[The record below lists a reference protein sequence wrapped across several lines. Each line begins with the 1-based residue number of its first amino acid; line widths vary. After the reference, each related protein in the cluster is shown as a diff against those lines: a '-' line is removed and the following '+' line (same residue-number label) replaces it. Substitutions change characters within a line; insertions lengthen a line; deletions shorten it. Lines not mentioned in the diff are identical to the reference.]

1 MFLKNERIRWIA
13 VFVAIA
19 LLFVGVTVSLCLSIS
34 NKTSSEKADEVAEN
48 GESGL
53 EITMIEECG
62 VQLLASSGE
71 TRGTG
76 SAFEKRLTA
85 TVIPYDA
92 PNKKVDW
99 SVAWAPGASRANQ
112 DVSQYLTVTANA
124 DGSPIAFVRCLKS
137 FEGDKIIVTV
147 TTRVGGFHATC
158 QVEYKGIPESLTID
172 TTGKTVQRDAD
183 WGVDMV
189 ELTCGDT
196 YPLNLVLDNE
206 LHAVGSTYGQYTIY
220 VESHGSIETY
230 DHRHNST
237 TGEDTYS
244 IGTATILDVN
254 DSLEV
259 NGSVYCCFDVGGGFM
274 LLLDLTVENGKLMV
288 RTGSPIAS
296 YYSIRG
302 DRPGYF
308 ERNFQAYVDGKVPYF
323 TVTVTDT
330 ASGLS
335 DTINIKTM
343 PTVSRVTV
351 DPDEMTF

>member
-19 LLFVGVTVSLCLSIS
+19 LLFVGMTISLCFSIG
-34 NKTSSEKADEVAEN
+34 NKTSSEKTDEVAEN

-53 EITMIEECG
+53 EVTVVEECG

-99 SVAWAPGASRANQ
+99 SAAWAPGSTRANQ
-112 DVSQYLTVTANA
+112 NVSEYLTVTPNE

-137 FEGDKIIVTV
+137 FEGDNIIVTV

-172 TTGKTVQRDAD
+172 TTGKTIRHDSA

-206 LHAVGSTYGQYTIY
+206 LHAVGSTYGQYTIHI
-220 VESHGSIETY
+220 ESHGSIQT
-230 DHRHNST
+230 DDRNHSNT
-237 TGEDTYS
+237 THEDTYS

-274 LLLDLTVENGKLMV
+274 ILIDLSIENGKLMV
-288 RTGSPIAS
+288 DARTPIAS

-302 DRPGYF
+302 DRPGYL
-308 ERNFQAYVDGKVPYF
+308 ERHFREYTDGKIPYF

-330 ASGLS
+330 VSGLS
-335 DTINIKTM
+335 DTINVKTM
-343 PTVSRVTV
+343 PTVTSVRMSPE
-351 DPDEMTF
+351 DLTF

>member
-19 LLFVGVTVSLCLSIS
+19 LLFVGMTVSLCFSIG
-34 NKTSSEKADEVAEN
+34 NKTSSEKTDEVAEN

-53 EITMIEECG
+53 EVTVVEECG

-76 SAFEKRLTA
+76 SSFEKRLTA

-99 SVAWAPGASRANQ
+99 SAAWAPGSTRANQ
-112 DVSQYLTVTANA
+112 NVSEYLTVTPNE

-137 FEGDKIIVTV
+137 FEGDNIIVTV

-172 TTGKTVQRDAD
+172 TTGKTIRHDSA

-206 LHAVGSTYGQYTIY
+206 LHAVGSTYGQYTIHI
-220 VESHGSIETY
+220 ESHGSIQT
-230 DHRHNST
+230 DDRNHSNT
-237 TGEDTYS
+237 THEDTYS
-244 IGTATILDVN
+244 VGTATIYDVN
-254 DSLEV
+254 DSFEDTG
-259 NGSVYCCFDVGGGFM
+259 NVYCCFDVGGGFM
-274 LLLDLTVENGKLMV
+274 ILIDLSIENGKLMV
-288 RTGSPIAS
+288 DARTPIAS

-302 DRPGYF
+302 DRPGYL
-308 ERNFQAYVDGKVPYF
+308 ERHFREYTDGKIPYF

-330 ASGLS
+330 VSGLS
-335 DTINIKTM
+335 DTINVKTM
-343 PTVSRVTV
+343 PTVTSVRMSPE
-351 DPDEMTF
+351 DLTF

>member
-19 LLFVGVTVSLCLSIS
+19 LLFVGVTVSLCLSIG
-34 NKTSSEKADEVAEN
+34 NKISSEKADEVAEN

-99 SVAWAPGASRANQ
+99 SAAWAPGSTRANQ
-112 DVSQYLTVTANA
+112 NVSEYLTVTPNE

-137 FEGDKIIVTV
+137 FEGDNIIVTV

-172 TTGKTVQRDAD
+172 TTGKTVQRDSA

-206 LHAVGSTYGQYTIY
+206 LHAVGSTYGQFSVT
-220 VESHGSIETY
+220 VVSHGSIQT
-230 DHRHNST
+230 DDRNHSNT
-237 TGEDTYS
+237 THEDTYS

-254 DSLEV
+254 QFEEYEDA
-259 NGSVYCCFDVGGGFM
+259 YCCFEIGGGFM
-274 LLLDLTVENGKLMV
+274 LLLKLTVENGKLMV
-288 RTGSPIAS
+288 QAGSPIAS

-302 DRPGYF
+302 DRPGYL
-308 ERNFQAYVDGKVPYF
+308 ERHFREYTDGKVPYF
-323 TVTVTDT
+323 TVTVTET
-330 ASGLS
+330 VSGLS
-335 DTINIKTM
+335 DTINVKTM
-343 PTVSRVTV
+343 PTVSRVTMS
-351 DPDEMTF
+351 PDEMTF

>member
-19 LLFVGVTVSLCLSIS
+19 LLFVGTTVSLCLSIG

-48 GESGL
+48 GETGL

-99 SVAWAPGASRANQ
+99 SAAWEPGASRESQ
-112 DVSQYLTVTANA
+112 DVSQYLTVTPNA
-124 DGSPIAFVRCLKS
+124 DGSTTAFVRCLKS
-137 FEGDKIIVTV
+137 FEGDHILVTV

-158 QVEYKGIPESLTID
+158 QVEYKGIPDSLTID
-172 TTGKTVQRDAD
+172 TTGKTVRHDSD
-183 WGVDMV
+183 WDVDVV
-189 ELTCGDT
+189 ELTCGET

-206 LHAVGSTYGQYTIY
+206 IHAVGSTYGQFTVTIQ
-220 VESHGSIETY
+220 SHGSIETN
-230 DHRHNST
+230 DHNHSNT

-244 IGTATILDVN
+244 VGTESILDVN
-254 DSLEV
+254 GFEET
-259 NGSVYCCFDVGGGFM
+259 GSAYSCFQIGGGFM
-274 LLLDLTVENGKLMV
+274 LLVHLTVENGKLNV
-288 RTGSPIAS
+288 RVGSPAAS
-296 YYSIRG
+296 YHSIRG
-302 DRPGYF
+302 DRPGYI
-308 ERNFQAYVDGKVPYF
+308 ERDFRAYVDGKAPYY

-330 ASGLS
+330 VSGLS
-335 DTINIKTM
+335 DTINIKPM
-343 PTVSRVTV
+343 STVSRVTV
-351 DPDEMTF
+351 SPDEMTF

>member
-1 MFLKNERIRWIA
+1 MFLKNERTRWIA
-13 VFVAIA
+13 VLVAFA
-19 LLFVGVTVSLCLSIS
+19 LLFAGVTVLLCLSIG

-48 GESGL
+48 GESAL
-53 EITMIEECG
+53 EVTVVEECG

-76 SAFEKRLTA
+76 SSFEKRLTA

-99 SVAWAPGASRANQ
+99 SAAWAPGSTRANQ
-112 DVSQYLTVTANA
+112 NVSEYLTVTPSE

-137 FEGDKIIVTV
+137 FEGDQIIVTV
-147 TTRVGGFHATC
+147 TTRAGGFHATC
-158 QVEYKGIPESLTID
+158 QVEYKGIPQSLTID
-172 TTGKTVQRDAD
+172 TTGKTIRHDSA

-196 YPLNLVLDNE
+196 YPLNLVLDND
-206 LHAVGSTYGQYTIY
+206 LHAVGSSYGQFSVT
-220 VESHGSIETY
+220 VESHGSIQT
-230 DHRHNST
+230 DDRNHSNT
-237 TGEDTYS
+237 THEDTYS
-244 IGTATILDVN
+244 VGTATILDVN
-254 DSLEV
+254 QFEEYGNS
-259 NGSVYCCFDVGGGFM
+259 YCCFDVGGGFM
-274 LLLDLTVENGKLMV
+274 ILIDLTVENGKLMV
-288 RTGSPIAS
+288 RAGTPIAS

-302 DRPGYF
+302 DRPGYI
-308 ERNFQAYVDGKVPYF
+308 ERHFREYTDGKVPYY

-330 ASGLS
+330 VSGLS

>member
-19 LLFVGVTVSLCLSIS
+19 LLFVGMTISLCFSIG
-34 NKTSSEKADEVAEN
+34 NKTSSEKTDEVADN

-53 EITMIEECG
+53 EVTVVEECG

-76 SAFEKRLTA
+76 SSFEKRLTA

-92 PNKKVDW
+92 PNKEVDW
-99 SVAWAPGASRANQ
+99 SAAWAPGSTRANQ
-112 DVSQYLTVTANA
+112 NVSEYLTVTPNE

-137 FEGDKIIVTV
+137 FEGDNIIVTV

-172 TTGKTVQRDAD
+172 TTGKTIRHDSA

-206 LHAVGSTYGQYTIY
+206 LHAVGSTYGQFTVS
-220 VESHGSIETY
+220 VESHGSIQT
-230 DHRHNST
+230 DDRNHSNT
-237 TGEDTYS
+237 THEDTYS
-244 IGTATILDVN
+244 VGTATILDVN

-274 LLLDLTVENGKLMV
+274 ILIDLSIENGKLMV
-288 RTGSPIAS
+288 DARTPIAS

-302 DRPGYF
+302 DRPGYL
-308 ERNFQAYVDGKVPYF
+308 ERHFREYTDGKVPYF

-330 ASGLS
+330 VSGLS
-335 DTINIKTM
+335 DTINVKTM
-343 PTVSRVTV
+343 PTVTRVTMS
-351 DPDEMTF
+351 PDEMTF

>member
-19 LLFVGVTVSLCLSIS
+19 LLFVGMTVSLCFSIG
-34 NKTSSEKADEVAEN
+34 NKTSSEKTDEVAEN

-99 SVAWAPGASRANQ
+99 SAAWAPGSTRANQ
-112 DVSQYLTVTANA
+112 NVSEYLTVTPNE

-137 FEGDKIIVTV
+137 FEGDNIIVTV

-172 TTGKTVQRDAD
+172 TTGKTVQRDAA

-206 LHAVGSTYGQYTIY
+206 LHAVGSTYGQFSVT
-220 VESHGSIETY
+220 VVSHGSIQT
-230 DHRHNST
+230 DDRNHSNT
-237 TGEDTYS
+237 THEDTYS

-274 LLLDLTVENGKLMV
+274 ILIDLSIENGKLMV
-288 RTGSPIAS
+288 DARTPIAS

-302 DRPGYF
+302 DRPGYL
-308 ERNFQAYVDGKVPYF
+308 ERHFREYTDGKIPYF

-330 ASGLS
+330 VSGLS
-335 DTINIKTM
+335 DTINVKTM
-343 PTVSRVTV
+343 PTVTSVRMSPE
-351 DPDEMTF
+351 DLTF

>member
-1 MFLKNERIRWIA
+1 MFLKNERIRWIV

-19 LLFVGVTVSLCLSIS
+19 LLFVGMTVSLCLSIG

-53 EITMIEECG
+53 EITMIDECG

-99 SVAWAPGASRANQ
+99 SVAWAPGSTRANQ
-112 DVSQYLTVTANA
+112 NVSEYLTVTPNE

-137 FEGDKIIVTV
+137 FEGDNIIVTV

-158 QVEYKGIPESLTID
+158 QVEYKGIPDSLTID
-172 TTGKTVQRDAD
+172 TTGKTIRHDSA

-206 LHAVGSTYGQYTIY
+206 LHAVGSTYGQYTIHI
-220 VESHGSIETY
+220 ESHGSIQT
-230 DHRHNST
+230 DDRNHSNT
-237 TGEDTYS
+237 THEDTYS

-274 LLLDLTVENGKLMV
+274 ILIDLSIENGKLMV
-288 RTGSPIAS
+288 DARTPIAS

-302 DRPGYF
+302 DRPGYL
-308 ERNFQAYVDGKVPYF
+308 ERHFREYTDGKIPYF

-330 ASGLS
+330 VSGLS
-335 DTINIKTM
+335 DTINVKTM
-343 PTVSRVTV
+343 PTVTSVRMSPE
-351 DPDEMTF
+351 DLTF

>member
-19 LLFVGVTVSLCLSIS
+19 LLFVGMTISLCFSIG
-34 NKTSSEKADEVAEN
+34 NKTSSEKTDEVADN

-53 EITMIEECG
+53 EVTVVEECG

-76 SAFEKRLTA
+76 SSFEKRLTA

-99 SVAWAPGASRANQ
+99 SAAWAPGSTRANQ
-112 DVSQYLTVTANA
+112 NVSEYLTVTPNE
-124 DGSPIAFVRCLKS
+124 DGAPIAFVRCLKS
-137 FEGDKIIVTV
+137 FEGDNIIVTV

-172 TTGKTVQRDAD
+172 TTGKTVQRDSA

-206 LHAVGSTYGQYTIY
+206 LHAVGSTYGQYTIHI
-220 VESHGSIETY
+220 ESHGSIQT
-230 DHRHNST
+230 DDRNHSNT
-237 TGEDTYS
+237 THEDTYS

-259 NGSVYCCFDVGGGFM
+259 NGSVYCCFDVGSRFM
-274 LLLDLTVENGKLMV
+274 ILIDLSIENGKLMV
-288 RTGSPIAS
+288 QAGSPIAS

-302 DRPGYF
+302 DRPGYL
-308 ERNFQAYVDGKVPYF
+308 ERHFREYTDGKVPYF

-330 ASGLS
+330 VSGLS
-335 DTINIKTM
+335 DTINVKTM
-343 PTVSRVTV
+343 PTVSRVTMS
-351 DPDEMTF
+351 PDEMTF